1 MHKILGY
8 LLLCAGLFFIFFAC
22 VGMYKTFILKAPVA
36 QVVKMSNV
44 TAQTAQ
50 AQIQIPMD
58 GVNQLANT
66 ALFAIL
72 MVFLAMVFLA
82 TAGGKVASAGINL
95 LKVERIYDALSELDL
110 NKKEDLETLKKV

>member
-8 LLLCAGLFFIFFAC
+8 LLLCAGLFLIFFAC
-22 VGMYKTFILKAPVA
+22 VGMYKTFILKSPVT
-36 QVVKMSNV
+36 QIVKMSNV

-58 GVNQLANT
+58 GVNQLAN
-66 ALFAIL
+66 AVLFAVL
-72 MVFLAMVFLA
+72 MVFLAAVGGRV
-82 TAGGKVASAGINL
+82 AGAGINL

-110 NKKEDLETLKKV
+110 QKKEDLETLKKV

>member
-8 LLLCAGLFFIFFAC
+8 LLLCEGLFLIFFAC
-22 VGMYKTFILKAPVA
+22 VGMYKTFILKAPVT
-36 QVVKMSNV
+36 QIVKMSSI

-58 GVNQLANT
+58 GANQLAN
-66 ALFAIL
+66 AVLFAVL
-72 MVFLAMVFLA
+72 MVFLAAVGGRV
-82 TAGGKVASAGINL
+82 AGAGINL

-110 NKKEDLETLKKV
+110 QKKEDLETLKKV

>member
-8 LLLCAGLFFIFFAC
+8 LFLCTGLFLVFFAC
-22 VGMYKTFILKAPVA
+22 IGMYKTFILKAPVT
-36 QVVKMSNV
+36 QLVKMSTV

-66 ALFAIL
+66 ALFAVL
-72 MVFLAMVFLA
+72 MLFV
-82 TAGGKVASAGINL
+82 AGAGAKVAGAGINL

-110 NKKEDLETLKKV
+110 QKKEDLETLKKL

>member
-1 MHKILGY
+1 MHKIIGY

-50 AQIQIPMD
+50 AQIQIPMN

-66 ALFAIL
+66 ALFAVL
-72 MVFLAMVFLA
+72 MVFLATV
-82 TAGGKVASAGINL
+82 GGKIASAGINL

>member
-8 LLLCAGLFFIFFAC
+8 LLLCAGLFLIFFAC
-22 VGMYKTFILKAPVA
+22 VGMYKTFILKSPVP
-36 QVVKMSNV
+36 QIVKMSNV

-50 AQIQIPMD
+50 GHQVQIPMD

-66 ALFAIL
+66 ALFALL
-72 MVFLAMVFLA
+72 MVFLAG
-82 TAGGKVASAGINL
+82 AGGRVAGAGINL

-110 NKKEDLETLKKV
+110 QKKEDLETLKKV